1 MYNHYHSS
9 SSSSYY
15 YYHFYTTHFTIYIVN
30 LSAGPVL
37 RCNLEAVNRHSSN
50 CHGLGLSWLVLGEFG
65 AIPTLAL
72 LHDGLCTFDLS
83 WISTVPR
90 TDGTRT
96 HSASRFH
103 GARETSRKK
112 IDKFT
117 SRMKL
122 LRLMTYE
129 LLTLVRSK

>member
-1 MYNHYHSS
+1 MYNDIITIIIVLSIITIIIITIIIIIIIILH
-9 SSSSYY
+9 
-15 YYHFYTTHFTIYIVN
+15 TFTIYIVN

-50 CHGLGLSWLVLGEFG
+50 CHVLGLSWLVLGEFG

-90 TDGTRT
+90 TDGTQNSLSVSVPR
-96 HSASRFH
+96 
-103 GARETSRKK
+103 GKGDIPKK

-117 SRMKL
+117 I
-122 LRLMTYE
+122 
-129 LLTLVRSK
+129 